1 MKLSIAVTTCLV
13 SSACAF
19 APPTSSRAVSTTR
32 FSTATTDEKTDADP
46 YVTLGVK
53 QEEVALG
60 IDVDELVQ
68 HGLT

>member
-1 MKLSIAVTTCLV
+1 MKLSIVATCLV

-19 APPTSSRAVSTTR
+19 APPSSRTTTSSLAR
-32 FSTATTDEKTDADP
+32 FSTATADADP
-46 YVTLGVK
+46 YVTLGVT